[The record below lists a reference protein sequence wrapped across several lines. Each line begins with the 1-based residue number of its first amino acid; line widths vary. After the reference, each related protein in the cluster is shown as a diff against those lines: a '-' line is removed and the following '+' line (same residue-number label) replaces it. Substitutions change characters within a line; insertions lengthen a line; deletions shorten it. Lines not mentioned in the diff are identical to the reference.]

1 MGAGDATATAATMT
15 MTWRPQADV
24 QDVAVAFART
34 VRAAGVPVTT
44 GRVQAFVEALQVL
57 DPNRRMDVY
66 WAGHS
71 TLCGDPQDF
80 GRYDRAFEAFFG
92 GEAPHER
99 LKAAPPEASP
109 QRLRSITAPLRA
121 PGEAEEADDEL
132 SLTASASDT
141 EILRRR
147 DLATLTPADREL
159 VNRLLA
165 AMRLPGEPRRTRRH
179 EGWHRG
185 GIDRRRTVR
194 SALEG
199 MGDPHRLRH
208 RRQRWRPRTVILLV
222 DVSGSMST
230 YADALLRFAHVA
242 VGRGGAAGGRARRTE
257 AFTIGTR
264 LTHITRE
271 LRHRDPDTAMAA
283 VAGAIPD
290 WSGGTR
296 LGDGLKQ
303 WLDRWGQRGMAR
315 GAVVVILSDGWER
328 GDAEVLGQ
336 QMARLQRL
344 AHRVVWSNPRKA
356 GRGYQPLTGGMIA
369 ALPHVDDFLSG
380 HSVVALERL
389 AAAVAGHS
397 RPPRRPRTMEGPAHA

>member
-1 MGAGDATATAATMT
+1 MSNVDFSAPRGGPGKGTGTAPLL
-15 MTWRPQADV
+15 RGPEADLV
-24 QDVAVAFART
+24 TSAVAFART
-34 VRAAGVPVTT
+34 VRAAGVPATT
-44 GRVQAFVEALQVL
+44 GRVEAFIQSLEVL
-57 DPNRRMDVY
+57 DPSRRLDVY

-80 GRYDRAFEAFFG
+80 GRYDRAFESFFG

-99 LKAAPPEASP
+99 LKPAPPEASP
-109 QRLRSITAPLRA
+109 PQLQSITAPLRT
-121 PGEAEEADDEL
+121 PDGPDEGDEDEL
-132 SLTASASDT
+132 SLTASASDA
-141 EILRRR
+141 EVLRRR
-147 DLATLTPADREL
+147 DLATLSPADREL

-199 MGDPHRLRH
+199 MGDPHHLHR
-208 RRQRWRPRTVILLV
+208 RRQRQRPRTVVLLV

-242 VGRGGAAGGRARRTE
+242 VGRGAGSARRTE

-264 LTHITRE
+264 LTRITRE

-296 LGDGLKQ
+296 LGEGLKQ

-328 GDAEVLGQ
+328 GGAEVLGE
-336 QMARLQRL
+336 QMARLHRL

-356 GRGYQPLTGGMIA
+356 ARGYQPVTAGMVA
-369 ALPHVDDFLSG
+369 ALPYVDDFLSG
-380 HSVVALERL
+380 HSLAALERL
-389 AAAVAGHS
+389 ALAVAG
-397 RPPRRPRTMEGPAHA
+397 RAQVKEPTDA